1 MNKLL
6 TLILKGLMA
15 VLPLGLTIYFIYWLV
30 STLEALLQPVIPA
43 QYYFSGMGLLAGLI
57 FLLLVGLVINLYGIR
72 WLIGLGNKL
81 LIKIPLVKSVYGAIQ
96 DIITVFN
103 LSRDGEMQ
111 SVVSV
116 DVGNDMRVIG
126 FITGEKTGQ
135 RLYPGDDR
143 IGVYIPLSYQIGGH
157 TVYIHRDKLTPL
169 DIGVEEAMRLALTA
183 GAKAD
188 KPER

>member
-6 TLILKGLMA
+6 TLILKGLVA
-15 VLPLGLTIYFIYWLV
+15 VLPLGLTIYFIYWFV
-30 STLEALLQPVIPA
+30 SSLEAVLQPVIPE
-43 QYYFSGMGLLAGLI
+43 QYYFSGMGLLAGLVS
-57 FLLLVGLVINLYGIR
+57 LLLIGLVINLYGIR
-72 WLIGLGNKL
+72 WLIGLGNKV
-81 LIKIPLVKSVYGAIQ
+81 LIKIPLVKSIYGAIQ

-103 LSRDGEMQ
+103 LSRDSDMQ

-116 DVGNDMRVIG
+116 DVGNEMRVIG

-135 RLYPGDDR
+135 RLFPQDDR

-157 TVYIHRDKLTPL
+157 TVYVHRDKLTPL

-188 KPER
+188 KPES